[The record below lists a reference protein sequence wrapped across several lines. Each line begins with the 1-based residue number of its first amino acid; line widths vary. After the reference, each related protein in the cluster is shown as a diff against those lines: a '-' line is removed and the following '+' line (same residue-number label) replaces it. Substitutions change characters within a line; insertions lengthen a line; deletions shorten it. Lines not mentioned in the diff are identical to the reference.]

1 MKAVTSIP
9 RITPRP
15 SEFTVP
21 VTGAT
26 HEVVEIEC
34 DACGTTQ
41 AVWPVA
47 ALALLCGSHL
57 PCGRCFAES
66 STRVVRDIDVSDMY

>member
-26 HEVVEIEC
+26 GEVVDLVC
-34 DACGTTQ
+34 DRCGEQ
-41 AVWPVA
+41 KVLIPVA
-47 ALALLCGSHL
+47 VLALLCGHHL
-57 PCGRCFAES
+57 FCPICFAES
-66 STRVVRDIDVSDMY
+66 STRVVRDIDISDMY